1 VREAWVEPD
10 GDWVECT
17 PNLLTLMPGER
28 ASVMLRMR
36 AETSSPPAVRVHCF

>member
-1 VREAWVEPD
+1 VREAWVEPE

-28 ASVMLRMR
+28 ASVQVRMR
-36 AETSSPPAVRVHCF
+36 GNDASAPTVRVHCI